1 MGGRAAALADRF
13 EGAISE
19 LAKTIEQCPE
29 DKWGA
34 LCGEEQWTVAATAHH
49 VATQFPLEMEYL
61 LAASTGTAMPPHSW
75 DDINVRN
82 ARHAEEFTAIGKVDA
97 LKALREN
104 SGPIAAWVRALTD
117 EQLDRTAPLA
127 LANGATVSTE
137 QLILGGV
144 LIDHAVAHTKSIRSA
159 M

>member
-1 MGGRAAALADRF
+1 VGARASALADQF
-13 EGAISE
+13 EQRIAE
-19 LAKTIEQCPE
+19 LARAIEDCP
-29 DKWGA
+29 DGKWGA

-61 LAASTGTAMPPHSW
+61 LAASTGTPMPPHSW

-82 ARHAEEFTAIGKVDA
+82 AKHAKEFTAISKADA
-97 LKALREN
+97 LKALRQN
-104 SGPIAAWVRALTD
+104 SAPIAAWVRALSD
-117 EQLDRTAPLA
+117 EQLDRTASLA
-127 LANGATVSTE
+127 LADGATVSTE

-144 LIDHAVAHTKSIRSA
+144 LIDHATAHTKSIRAA